1 MVVFVLKVA
10 LVYCF
15 AKWLASRGKDAKH
28 VEKQK
33 AKEIEELKAAVAVK
47 EGILEDLIKEKEQLR
62 KENEELK
69 EQIRRLRI
77 EKVIKEMRKEG
88 D

>member
-1 MVVFVLKVA
+1 MVTFILKMV

-15 AKWLASRGKDAKH
+15 AKWLASRGKDAKR
-28 VEKQK
+28 VEEQRI
-33 AKEIEELKAAVAVK
+33 KEIEELKMAVAIK
-47 EGILEDLIKEKEQLR
+47 ERILDDAFKEKEQLR

-69 EQIRRLRI
+69 EQVRRLRI
-77 EKVIKEMRKEG
+77 EKVIKEMRKEV